1 MTDEERLQRL
11 LRVALPASSD
21 HGPARDLWP
30 QVVARV
36 QTRPAWTW
44 VDMAVTAGVATAL
57 LLFPEWVF
65 LLAYHL

>member
-1 MTDEERLQRL
+1 MTDDERLQQW
-11 LRVALPASSD
+11 LRAAVPASSGL
-21 HGPARDLWP
+21 GPARDLWP
-30 QVVARV
+30 LVVERL

-44 VDMAVTAGVATAL
+44 IDMAVSAGAATAL